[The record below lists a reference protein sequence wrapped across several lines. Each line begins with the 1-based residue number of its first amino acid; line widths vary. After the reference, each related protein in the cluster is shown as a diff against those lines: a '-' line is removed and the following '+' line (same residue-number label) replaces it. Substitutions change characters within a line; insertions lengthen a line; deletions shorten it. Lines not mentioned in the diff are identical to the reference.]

1 MFTIAYN
8 EENNRVHS
16 VEATDFSAFENL
28 SKKWIHMTNPNDKE
42 IELVEEKCGVPAD
55 VLKAALDEEERPRI
69 EKEDEYFMI
78 LADIPSVEDNED
90 DGTIDYTTLPM
101 SIIVSNG
108 VLISVCLKETSITRD
123 ILNGRTK
130 DIDFGKPTRFIF
142 KLLYAIETKYLVYLR
157 QIDKTSQHI
166 QAELRKKM
174 DNDELIALLDI
185 QNALVYFS
193 NSLRANNNVIDKLIK
208 SSSYLP
214 KYEEDQDLIEDV
226 GIESLQALDTCNT
239 YRDILE
245 STMNAYS
252 SVISNNLNYVM
263 KILTS
268 ITFIVSVPNVIGAI
282 FGMNLDGIPG
292 FSADGHN
299 KFAFLIVCVIAI
311 VVTVVCGFIMKKKKL
326 L

>member
-8 EENNRVHS
+8 ENNRVRSVS
-16 VEATDFSAFENL
+16 VENFDSVSDLN
-28 SKKWIHMTNPNDKE
+28 KKWIHLTNPNDKE

-69 EKEDEYFMI
+69 EKDDDYILI
-78 LADIPSVEDNED
+78 LADIPVVVDNDED
-90 DGTIDYTTLPM
+90 DSLEYTTVPLG
-101 SIIVSNG
+101 IIVREG
-108 VLISVCLKETSITRD
+108 MLISVCLKDTSIIRD
-123 ILNGRTK
+123 VLNGRTK
-130 DIDFGKPTRFIF
+130 DVDFGKPTRFVF
-142 KLLYAIETKYLVYLR
+142 KLLYSIETKYLVYLR

-174 DNDELIALLDI
+174 ENEQLIALLDI

-252 SVISNNLNYVM
+252 SVINNNLNNVM
-263 KILTS
+263 KFLTS

-292 FSADGHN
+292 FSADGRH
-299 KFAFLIVCVIAI
+299 KFAFLIVCAIAA
-311 VVTVVCGFIMKKKKL
+311 VVTIVCGFIMKKKKL

>member
-1 MFTIAYN
+1 MFTVAYN
-8 EENNRVHS
+8 EENNRVKF
-16 VEATDFSAFENL
+16 VKAEDFSAFDSL
-28 SKKWIHMTNPNDKE
+28 SKKWIHLTNPNDKE
-42 IELVEEKCGVPAD
+42 IELVEDACGVSAD

-69 EKEDEYFMI
+69 EKDDDYILI
-78 LADIPSVEDNED
+78 LADIPVVEDNED
-90 DGTIDYTTLPM
+90 DGTIDYTTVPFGV
-101 SIIVSNG
+101 IVSKG
-108 VLISVCLKETSITRD
+108 VLITVCLKDTSIVRD
-123 ILNGRTK
+123 ILSGRTK
-130 DIDFGKPTRFIF
+130 DVDFGKPTRFVF
-142 KLLYAIETKYLVYLR
+142 KLLYSIETKYLFYLR

-166 QAELRKKM
+166 QSELRKKM
-174 DNDELIALLDI
+174 ENDELIALLDI

-214 KYEEDQDLIEDV
+214 KFEEDQDLIEDV

-245 STMNAYS
+245 STMSAYS
-252 SVISNNLNYVM
+252 SVISNNLNSVM
-263 KILTS
+263 KFLTS

-299 KFAFLIVCVIAI
+299 KFAFSIVCLIAA
-311 VVTVVCGFIMKKKKL
+311 VVTIVCGFIMKKKKL